1 MDLTAL
7 CRTIGTE
14 GSRPFRRTPFL
25 EISPLTPKISM
36 RRASLTTFSIVA
48 ISSAAANAD
57 ITGAFSFDSIS
68 MADQFGGGQVPVFV
82 QDLYFISNNPDDV
95 VLAAFDLLLEPTAQI
110 DYYQAP
116 LGYGWNP
123 GNIGSIFD
131 TESVRRA
138 DSFVTIGGFGS
149 DASTPLQIPGA
160 GDTTQLD
167 SNFGGPETS
176 FPRTAAGWFNASPP
190 TLAGAVHDT
199 PLGTLGTF
207 VGRFSY
213 VGDPWDSP
221 LYKSR
226 ISASWNQGIGTP
238 GDSASFLINWIPSP
252 ATLGLFA
259 LAGLRNS
266 SRRRI

>member
-1 MDLTAL
+1 
-7 CRTIGTE
+7 
-14 GSRPFRRTPFL
+14 
-25 EISPLTPKISM
+25 M
-36 RRASLTTFSIVA
+36 RRASITTFSIVA

-176 FPRTAAGWFNASPP
+176 FPGTAAGWFNASPP

-207 VGRFSY
+207 VRIY
-213 VGDPWDSP
+213 PNEP
-221 LYKSR
+221 RMLYA
-226 ISASWNQGIGTP
+226 I
-238 GDSASFLINWIPSP
+238 
-252 ATLGLFA
+252 
-259 LAGLRNS
+259 
-266 SRRRI
+266 

>member
-1 MDLTAL
+1 MSPKFSMQ
-7 CRTIGTE
+7 RTRLATLPIAAI
-14 GSRPFRRTPFL
+14 
-25 EISPLTPKISM
+25 ISTS
-36 RRASLTTFSIVA
+36 V
-48 ISSAAANAD
+48 NAD
-57 ITGAFSFDSIS
+57 ITGAFSYDSII

-82 QDLYFISNNPDDV
+82 QDLYFISNNSDDV

-116 LGYGWNP
+116 FAYGWNP
-123 GNIGSIFD
+123 GNLGGIFD
-131 TESVRRA
+131 TESVRQA

-160 GDTTQLD
+160 GGDTQFD
-167 SNFGGPETS
+167 RNFGDPDTP
-176 FPRTAAGWFNASPP
+176 FPGTAAGWFNGSPP

-226 ISASWNQGIGTP
+226 ISAEWNQGIGTP
-238 GDSASFLINWIPSP
+238 GESASFLINWIPSP

-259 LAGLRNS
+259 LAGLRSS
-266 SRRRI
+266 SRRRT

>member
-7 CRTIGTE
+7 CKTIGTE

-123 GNIGSIFD
+123 
-131 TESVRRA
+131 RKHRQH
-138 DSFVTIGGFGS
+138 
-149 DASTPLQIPGA
+149 L
-160 GDTTQLD
+160 
-167 SNFGGPETS
+167 
-176 FPRTAAGWFNASPP
+176 
-190 TLAGAVHDT
+190 
-199 PLGTLGTF
+199 
-207 VGRFSY
+207 
-213 VGDPWDSP
+213 
-221 LYKSR
+221 
-226 ISASWNQGIGTP
+226 
-238 GDSASFLINWIPSP
+238 
-252 ATLGLFA
+252 
-259 LAGLRNS
+259 
-266 SRRRI
+266 